1 MSLKKRLAETSDRW
15 KRFTRPKAGD
25 EDRKEVSIDTP
36 PPPEEP
42 RATARPAPTG
52 LPIAIPRAVFSTPA
66 GRRAAKGAFG
76 SPNGKK
82 TVRRQLR

>member
-1 MSLKKRLAETSDRW
+1 MSLKTRLGETMDRW

-25 EDRKEVSIDTP
+25 EDRKEVSIDTS

-42 RATARPAPTG
+42 RARTARPAP
-52 LPIAIPRAVFSTPA
+52 PPAVLSTPA
-66 GRRAAKGAFG
+66 GRRAARGAFG
-76 SPNGKK
+76 SPNGRK

>member
-1 MSLKKRLAETSDRW
+1 MSLKKRLGETFQRW

-25 EDRKEVSIDTP
+25 EEVSIDPP

-42 RATARPAPTG
+42 RAIPAPEEPRARTARPAPA
-52 LPIAIPRAVFSTPA
+52 PAVLSTPA